1 MRVKS
6 FIQRHPV
13 ASYFVLAFAIAWSGI
28 LYVVGPQG
36 IPGESDHVAQ
46 LLPMVFLA
54 MIAGPSI
61 ASLLLTAL
69 VDGRAGLRDLL
80 ARQCRWRV
88 HLRWYG
94 IALLTTPLL
103 LLLSLGVLA
112 MWVSPTFM
120 PGILVKQDKLSL
132 FIYALVGGLGA
143 GFFEELGWTGFA
155 THKMQLA
162 HRDIWSTLGLGAL
175 WMTWHLLA
183 DFWGSREFESF
194 YLLHVLLWYL
204 ALIGYR
210 VLMTWVYSHTQSLL
224 VGQLMHAGFTGGQ
237 ALLGPIALAAAE
249 KILWYGIFVVAL
261 WIVVAIVI
269 VATRARPTVQRIAPG
284 LTTQLR

>member
-1 MRVKS
+1 MRVKP

-13 ASYFVLAFAIAWSGI
+13 ASYFVLAFAISWSGI
-28 LYVVGPQG
+28 LYVVGPLG
-36 IPGESDHVAQ
+36 IPGESDQVAQ
-46 LLPMVFLA
+46 LLPAVFLA

-61 ASLLLTAL
+61 ACLLLTAL
-69 VDGRAGLRDLL
+69 VDGRAGLRNLL
-80 ARQCRWRV
+80 TRQCRWRV
-88 HLRWYG
+88 NLRWYG

-112 MWVSPTFM
+112 TWVSPTFI

-132 FIYALVGGLGA
+132 FIYALVGGLAA

-155 THKMQLA
+155 TYKMQLA
-162 HRDIWSTLGLGAL
+162 QRGIWATLGLGVL

-183 DFWGSREFESF
+183 DFWGSREFDSF
-194 YLLHVLLWYL
+194 YLPHVLFWYL

-224 VGQLMHAGFTGGQ
+224 VGQLMHASFTGSQ
-237 ALLGPIALAAAE
+237 ALLAPVALVAAE
-249 KILWYGIFVVAL
+249 KVLWYGIFVAAL
-261 WIVVAIVI
+261 WIVVAIVVI
-269 VATRARPTVQRIAPG
+269 ATRARPMGQRTRPASAISH
-284 LTTQLR
+284 